1 MTTLTASEPMA
12 DEKPKTL
19 SVKLHMDVIESARI
33 VAAIRNVS
41 MTDMLS
47 DMLRPQLVEME
58 REELSRRTA
67 ATKPATKRAGGH

>member
-1 MTTLTASEPMA
+1 MTTLLASEPMA
-12 DEKPKTL
+12 DEKSKTL

-47 DMLRPQLVEME
+47 DMIRPQLVEME
-58 REELSRRTA
+58 RHELSRRTA
-67 ATKPATKRAGGH
+67 ATNPKPSKGAKS